1 MPRMTLISATSESRI
16 FSDWRFWAITASKRR
31 FSVRTP
37 SSRASATR
45 SRAVCVKN
53 SSTTPTITTA
63 DVALA
68 AISHGFLIV
77 AMRPRKSGRAS
88 LNPPPGAARF
98 VRRGDPRPV
107 CDRLDAAR
115 ASRRAGGG
123 REKRGGLLH
132 RDRELVA
139 PRLRVRRQVGA
150 MRQALVHPLGV
161 FRRGPLFPLQ
171 VLAE

>member
-88 LNPPPGAARF
+88 LNP
-98 VRRGDPRPV
+98 
-107 CDRLDAAR
+107 RL
-115 ASRRAGGG
+115 
-123 REKRGGLLH
+123 H
-132 RDRELVA
+132 
-139 PRLRVRRQVGA
+139 VRRQVGA
-150 MRQALVHPLGV
+150 MRQALNHPLGV
-161 FRRGPLFPLQ
+161 FRREPLFPLQ
-171 VLAE
+171 VLAEAARTHREVARQHRYAVLEDVHVRHLVTDVHEARHALHRIGVVQLEGV